1 MAAIEALKLITPDDK
16 KAITELQRWLL
27 QSKRTQQWDSPIN
40 CANAVYAFV
49 DGNLSTLTE
58 TTMPATLKL
67 GNTALTTTAA
77 VPGTGYV
84 QAQQTGSHFG
94 TFTAENHANRVTW
107 GAVYAEFIQKATDI
121 ADATMGIS
129 VKREVI
135 TPNKDVKVG
144 DKIKVR
150 ITITA
155 DRDYDFVQ
163 VSDHRAAC
171 MEPVRQLSGY
181 TQGYYYSAKDETT
194 YYYYDMMAK
203 GTHVLETEYYIDR
216 GGDYTTG
223 TCTARCMY
231 SPEYA
236 GRAKGLKLQVK

>member
-1 MAAIEALKLITPDDK
+1 
-16 KAITELQRWLL
+16 
-27 QSKRTQQWDSPIN
+27 
-40 CANAVYAFV
+40 
-49 DGNLSTLTE
+49 
-58 TTMPATLKL
+58 
-67 GNTALTTTAA
+67 
-77 VPGTGYV
+77 
-84 QAQQTGSHFG
+84 
-94 TFTAENHANRVTW
+94 
-107 GAVYAEFIQKATDI
+107 
-121 ADATMGIS
+121 MGIS

-216 GGDYTTG
+216 VGDYTTG
-223 TCTARCMY
+223 TCTARCIY